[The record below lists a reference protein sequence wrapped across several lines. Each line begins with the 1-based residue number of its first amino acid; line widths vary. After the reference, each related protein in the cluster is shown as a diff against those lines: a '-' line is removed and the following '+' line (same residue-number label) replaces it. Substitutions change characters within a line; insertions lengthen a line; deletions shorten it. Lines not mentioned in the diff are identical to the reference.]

1 MDTSMEEFLAPIQT
15 NRTNVRAVQR
25 QKGSP
30 AAQFRTTAIG
40 YDRFMVIR
48 NSALVRT
55 FFN

>member
-25 QKGSP
+25 QKGSL